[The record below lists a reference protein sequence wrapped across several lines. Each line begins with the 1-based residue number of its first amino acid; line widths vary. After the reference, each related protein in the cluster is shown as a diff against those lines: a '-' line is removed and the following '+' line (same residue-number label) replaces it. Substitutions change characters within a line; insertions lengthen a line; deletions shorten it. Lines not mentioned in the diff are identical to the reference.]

1 MNNKKVF
8 FAGVLGNVIE
18 FYDFT
23 LFGFFTPLIARLFF
37 PSFDP
42 RTALLLTL
50 AIFSVSFLMRP
61 IGGILFGH
69 IGDRY
74 GRKFALSL
82 SILLMAIPTAA
93 IGLLPAYEEIGI
105 WASLMLLVC
114 RLLQGISAGGEYN
127 GAFILLI
134 EHGRKENA
142 GFIGSLVVSSCA
154 LGALLAVF
162 SGSLALHS
170 SMPTWAWRVPFLL
183 GGVVGLVG
191 IYIRTRM
198 EESPEFLQYAS
209 KRLVSA
215 VPIIQAIKKEGI
227 SIVLTIGVATF
238 CHVLI
243 NMMTVYINIYLNVV
257 LNFPLGSALML
268 NTVALLFF
276 TATVPFVGFISDKIG
291 QINIRDCF
299 ST

>member
-23 LFGFFTPLIARLFF
+23 LFGFFAPLIARLFF

-162 SGSLALHS
+162 SGS
-170 SMPTWAWRVPFLL
+170 
-183 GGVVGLVG
+183 
-191 IYIRTRM
+191 
-198 EESPEFLQYAS
+198 
-209 KRLVSA
+209 
-215 VPIIQAIKKEGI
+215 
-227 SIVLTIGVATF
+227 
-238 CHVLI
+238 
-243 NMMTVYINIYLNVV
+243 
-257 LNFPLGSALML
+257 
-268 NTVALLFF
+268 
-276 TATVPFVGFISDKIG
+276 
-291 QINIRDCF
+291 
-299 ST
+299 